1 MKSVQFG
8 REDEKFSFGNVDLR
22 PLRNISKEGSQEH
35 LEHSWDRCIKKS
47 LDKKGNELSHKT

>member
-22 PLRNISKEGSQEH
+22 PLRNISKEGARNIWSTAGT
-35 LEHSWDRCIKKS
+35 DV
-47 LDKKGNELSHKT
+47 